1 MEPDRIEVLQNQ
13 ILRVV
18 VPQFFDRP
26 DDMGAAGN
34 AANAGKAGCSALGSC
49 LGSLGRILADIFSD
63 AEKTSQA
70 TLALCGLLGLGN
82 IITSM
87 IAFSSM
93 HGIRVDLVEYAGD
106 TGQETRAEDA
116 LRNARYF
123 LSMQF
128 GLFAIFFSTLV
139 WGVLVILDRFKFS
152 VGKIFILLA
161 TMYTVLMYLTHG
173 VSVET
178 ISKPTLENVQKDFAI
193 WCNAD
198 QYEHLCAFDLAAETA
213 KYEAA
218 YVFAYMGIVG
228 LVFYVCLMVYF
239 YRTDLRAE
247 ITDKRA
253 TQSSSDRYR
262 DDGPDTEMGG
272 GSPRSPN
279 SPPPAAPTTT
289 RLTKTRRRRGP
300 RSSSPRTATDRR
312 RPRPRGRTRSISRPA
327 AAAVAPEPPRRRRI
341 RSSKID
347 VRVSGGIA
355 TFYSWSREC
364 IIELS

>member
-1 MEPDRIEVLQNQ
+1 M
-13 ILRVV
+13 
-18 VPQFFDRP
+18 
-26 DDMGAAGN
+26 
-34 AANAGKAGCSALGSC
+34 CSC
-49 LGSLGRILADIFSD
+49 LGSLGRTLADIFSD

-93 HGIRVDLVEYAGD
+93 HGIRVDLYEAYGD
-106 TGQETRAEDA
+106 LDSEGA
-116 LRNARYF
+116 LQLSKYF

-139 WGVLVILDRFKFS
+139 WGVLVVLDRFKFS

-173 VSVET
+173 VSVQTVSE
-178 ISKPTLENVQKDFAI
+178 STLKSLEGAYPG

-198 QYEHLCAFDLAAETA
+198 QYEHLCSFDHAAETA

-218 YVFAYMGIVG
+218 FVFAYMGIVG

-239 YRTDLRAE
+239 YRQDLRAE

-279 SPPPAAPTTT
+279 SPPPPQ
-289 RLTKTRRRRGP
+289 RLRQPGLRRRG
-300 RSSSPRTATDRR
+300 A
-312 RPRPRGRTRSISRPA
+312 GAVPA
-327 AAAVAPEPPRRRRI
+327 
-341 RSSKID
+341 
-347 VRVSGGIA
+347 VRVRVRRQAGDAPARAGEPV
-355 TFYSWSREC
+355 R
-364 IIELS
+364 

>member
-1 MEPDRIEVLQNQ
+1 MRISDCPHVHTFKEMEPDRIEVLQNQ

-18 VPQFFDRP
+18 VPQFFGRP

-93 HGIRVDLVEYAGD
+93 HGIRVDLYEAYGD
-106 TGQETRAEDA
+106 LDSEGA
-116 LRNARYF
+116 LQLSKYF

-173 VSVET
+173 VSVQTVSE
-178 ISKPTLENVQKDFAI
+178 STLKSLEGAYPG
-193 WCNAD
+193 WCNED
-198 QYEHLCAFDLAAETA
+198 QYEHLCSFDHAAETA

-218 YVFAYMGIVG
+218 FVFAYMGIVG

-239 YRTDLRAE
+239 YRQDLRAE

-279 SPPPAAPTTT
+279 SPPPRSAYDNQAYEDEAPA
-289 RLTKTRRRRGP
+289 
-300 RSSSPRTATDRR
+300 RSPQFESAYGDRPETPPPAR
-312 RPRPRGRTRSISRPA
+312 ENPFDKPAGGGGGSAGASPA
-327 AAAVAPEPPRRRRI
+327 AKNPFE
-341 RSSKID
+341 
-347 VRVSGGIA
+347 
-355 TFYSWSREC
+355 
-364 IIELS
+364 

>member
-1 MEPDRIEVLQNQ
+1 MLLPGILGAYPRRHLLRRRKNEPGDAGPVRPARAWQHHHQHDRLQLHARYPGGPLRGAMEISTHE
-13 ILRVV
+13 
-18 VPQFFDRP
+18 
-26 DDMGAAGN
+26 G
-34 AANAGKAGCSALGSC
+34 
-49 LGSLGRILADIFSD
+49 
-63 AEKTSQA
+63 
-70 TLALCGLLGLGN
+70 
-82 IITSM
+82 
-87 IAFSSM
+87 
-93 HGIRVDLVEYAGD
+93 
-106 TGQETRAEDA
+106 A
-116 LRNARYF
+116 LRNCRRYF

-139 WGVLVILDRFKFS
+139 WGVLVVLDRFKFS

-178 ISKPTLENVQKDFAI
+178 VSEAHTRESLEGAYPG
-193 WCNAD
+193 WCNAN
-198 QYEHLCAFDLAAETA
+198 QYEHLCTFDHAAETA

-218 YVFAYMGIVG
+218 FVFAYMGIVG

-239 YRTDLRAE
+239 YRH
-247 ITDKRA
+247 
-253 TQSSSDRYR
+253 
-262 DDGPDTEMGG
+262 
-272 GSPRSPN
+272 GSPRGDHRQARDAVILRQVQGRRAGHRDGRRFTPIAEFAA
-279 SPPPAAPTTT
+279 PPAAPTTT

-327 AAAVAPEPPRRRRI
+327 AAAAAPEPPRRRRI

-347 VRVSGGIA
+347 VRVSGGVA

>member
-1 MEPDRIEVLQNQ
+1 MRISDCPPVHIFKEMEPDRIEVLQNQ

-18 VPQFFDRP
+18 VPQFFGRP

-34 AANAGKAGCSALGSC
+34 AANAGKAGCSAMCSC
-49 LGSLGRILADIFSD
+49 LGSLGRTLADIFSD

-70 TLALCGLLGLGN
+70 TLVLCGLLGLGN

-93 HGIRVDLVEYAGD
+93 HGIRVDLYEAYGD
-106 TGQETRAEDA
+106 LDSEGA
-116 LRNARYF
+116 LQLSKYF

-173 VSVET
+173 VSVQTVSE
-178 ISKPTLENVQKDFAI
+178 STLKSLEGAYPG

-198 QYEHLCAFDLAAETA
+198 QYEHLCTFDHAAETA

-218 YVFAYMGIVG
+218 FVFAYMGIVG
-228 LVFYVCLMVYF
+228 LVFYVCLM
-239 YRTDLRAE
+239 
-247 ITDKRA
+247 
-253 TQSSSDRYR
+253 
-262 DDGPDTEMGG
+262 
-272 GSPRSPN
+272 
-279 SPPPAAPTTT
+279 
-289 RLTKTRRRRGP
+289 
-300 RSSSPRTATDRR
+300 
-312 RPRPRGRTRSISRPA
+312 
-327 AAAVAPEPPRRRRI
+327 AVSYTHPEPTRP
-341 RSSKID
+341 
-347 VRVSGGIA
+347 
-355 TFYSWSREC
+355 Y
-364 IIELS
+364 

>member
-1 MEPDRIEVLQNQ
+1 MRISYCPPVHIFKEMKPGVEVLQNQ

-18 VPQFFDRP
+18 VPQFFGRP
-26 DDMGAAGN
+26 DEMGAAGN
-34 AANAGKAGCSALGSC
+34 ASNAGKAGCSALGSC
-49 LGSLGRILADIFSD
+49 LGSLGRTLADIFSD

-106 TGQETRAEDA
+106 RTGTAEAEAA

-178 ISKPTLENVQKDFAI
+178 ISKPTLEDVQKSFTK
-193 WCNAD
+193 WCDED
-198 QYEHLCAFDLAAETA
+198 QYEHLCAFDHAAETA

-239 YRTDLRAE
+239 YRQDLRAE
-247 ITDKRA
+247 ITDKRV

-272 GSPRSPN
+272 SSPRSPN
-279 SPPPAAPTTT
+279 SPPPRSAYDNQAYEDEAPA
-289 RLTKTRRRRGP
+289 
-300 RSSSPRTATDRR
+300 RSPQFESAYGDRPETPPPAR
-312 RPRPRGRTRSISRPA
+312 ENPFDKPAGGGGGSAGASPA
-327 AAAVAPEPPRRRRI
+327 AKNPFE
-341 RSSKID
+341 
-347 VRVSGGIA
+347 
-355 TFYSWSREC
+355 
-364 IIELS
+364 

>member
-1 MEPDRIEVLQNQ
+1 M
-13 ILRVV
+13 
-18 VPQFFDRP
+18 
-26 DDMGAAGN
+26 
-34 AANAGKAGCSALGSC
+34 CSC
-49 LGSLGRILADIFSD
+49 LGSLGRTLADIFSD

-70 TLALCGLLGLGN
+70 TLVLCGLLGLGN

-93 HGIRVDLVEYAGD
+93 HGIRVDLYEAYGD
-106 TGQETRAEDA
+106 LDSEGA
-116 LRNARYF
+116 LQLSKYF

-139 WGVLVILDRFKFS
+139 WGVLVVLDRFKFS

-173 VSVET
+173 VSVA
-178 ISKPTLENVQKDFAI
+178 N
-193 WCNAD
+193 
-198 QYEHLCAFDLAAETA
+198 
-213 KYEAA
+213 
-218 YVFAYMGIVG
+218 
-228 LVFYVCLMVYF
+228 
-239 YRTDLRAE
+239 RLRIHTE
-247 ITDKRA
+247 ITRGSLPGMVQRRSVRA
-253 TQSSSDRYR
+253 SLLLRPRRGDCQIRSSIRVR
-262 DDGPDTEMGG
+262 LHGHRWPRLLRLPHGLLLPP
-272 GSPRSPN
+272 GSPRGDHRQARDAVILRQVQGRRAGHRDGRRFTPIAEFAA
-279 SPPPAAPTTT
+279 PPAAPTTT

-327 AAAVAPEPPRRRRI
+327 AAAAAPEPPRRRRI